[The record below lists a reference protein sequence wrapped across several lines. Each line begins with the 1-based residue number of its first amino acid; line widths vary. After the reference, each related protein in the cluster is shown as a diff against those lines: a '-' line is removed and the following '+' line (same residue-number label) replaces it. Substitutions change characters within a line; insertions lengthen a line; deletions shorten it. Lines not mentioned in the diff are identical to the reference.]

1 MKRFLFLCV
10 IFSVFT
16 PFLLAQTTS
25 LTDLLDQIKADL
37 PAIEDDKSTIEQRLS
52 YEPDAPYRITFER
65 IETDK
70 RGTETFTFEM
80 NLAFLNERMVR
91 WESTRREMYVGISA
105 NDDLIKAY
113 EQGELDGYTDE
124 LTIYC
129 QDVDQ
134 ARSLEGLFK
143 QAVRQ
148 AQAAWEAE
156 GIVPTDFDGLQSY
169 IQDAL
174 SQEVTAGDE
183 TYVQTLT
190 PEEGSVSRYTFSQR
204 LVSEKGQEEDLLFTF
219 DFADIHPEG
228 INIEIKKDQ
237 IYLELPS
244 VDKNKYIRVLEE
256 GETDFDNSLDA
267 YVSTY
272 EDASTLQ
279 AALRSF
285 ISSSEERFR
294 ERLPDLETQDAAISY
309 LEKQIQSFTFNGTT
323 ITQAVSGGCFME
335 LTQTIAEEDEQNEYR
350 FLIDVADLA
359 TNTIDFDISSKG
371 IEVVPNTI
379 DKVDFIGIYEN
390 GEQENYDSDFP
401 IFVPDIPT
409 AKRLRHALS
418 RAAATCQNEIE
429 LKDFDWMVQEVEK
442 APADPEVTTRLQSDE
457 SCKWIFTITEEGR
470 RGQDIERYEFNLSDL
485 NDKSVELG
493 TKGDEVSVTLGTNYQ
508 ERVITVYDEDGEV
521 EYENE
526 VSFPVSSIRAGKAF
540 VGTIMQAIAS
550 CKE

>member
-1 MKRFLFLCV
+1 MKRILFL
-10 IFSVFT
+10 SLA
-16 PFLLAQTTS
+16 LLANLLLLPAQSTN

-37 PAIEDDKSTIEQRLS
+37 PTVEDDKSTIEQSLS
-52 YEPDAPYRITFER
+52 YESDAPYRITFER
-65 IETDK
+65 VETDK
-70 RGTETFTFEM
+70 RGAETFTFEM

-105 NDDLIKAY
+105 NDDLIKAF

-124 LTIYC
+124 LTIFC

-134 ARSLEGLFK
+134 ARSLEGLLK
-143 QAVRQ
+143 QAIRQ

-156 GIVPTDFDGLQSY
+156 GIVPTDFEGLQSY
-169 IQDAL
+169 IQESL
-174 SQEVTAGDE
+174 SGEVTAGDE
-183 TYVQTLT
+183 TYVQTLQ
-190 PEEGSVSRYTFSQR
+190 PEEGSVSRYTFSRR
-204 LVSEKGQEEDLLFTF
+204 LISDKGQEEDLLFTF

-228 INIEIKKDQ
+228 INIEIKGDQ

-244 VDKNKYIRVLEE
+244 VDKNKYIRLLEE

-272 EDASTLQ
+272 EDARTLQ

-285 ISSSEERFR
+285 ISSSEERFK
-294 ERLPDLETQDAAISY
+294 ERLPDLATQEAAITY
-309 LEKQIQSFTFNGTT
+309 LEEQVQSFDFNGMT
-323 ITQAVSGGCFME
+323 ITQSVKGGCFME
-335 LTQTIAEEDEQNEYR
+335 LSQTIAKEDEQTEYR
-350 FLIDVADLA
+350 YLVDVADLA
-359 TNTIDFDISSKG
+359 ANAIDFDISSKG
-371 IEVVPNTI
+371 IQVVPNTT
-379 DKVDFIGIYEN
+379 DKVDFVGIYEN

-401 IFVPDIPT
+401 IYVPTIPT
-409 AKRLRHALS
+409 AKRLRHAIS
-418 RAAATCQNEIE
+418 RATATCKNEIE
-429 LKDFDWMVQEVEK
+429 LKDFDWIVQEVEK
-442 APADPEVTTRLQSDE
+442 APVDPEVTTRLQSEE
-457 SCKWIFTITEEGR
+457 SCKWVFTVTEEGR

-493 TKGDEVSVTLGTNYQ
+493 TRGTEVSVTLGTNYQ
-508 ERVITVYDEDGEV
+508 ERVIAVYDEEEEV

-540 VGTIMQAIAS
+540 VGTIMQAIAG